1 MKTRIITAAVL
12 LPMFLLLVLFLPKVL
27 TAILFGA
34 TAALASFEL
43 LSQTQLVKH
52 PRMLIYSAV
61 SAFLIGL
68 WSYFGARRE
77 FALLGVIAFFVAMF
91 CEMMADHIKV
101 RFKEIG
107 YCTIAGLI
115 LPYLLTSL
123 VRIHTNVIGRHLILV
138 PCVMAFV
145 SDAGAYF
152 AGRFFGR
159 HKLAP
164 VISPNK
170 TIEGVVGGVL
180 GATVGMVVYALVVDL
195 CFKDIQVSYVYAVIY
210 GVLGSLG
217 AVFGDLCFS
226 IIKRQTG
233 IKDYGSLFP
242 GHGGV
247 LDRFDSMMI
256 VGPLAEALILLIP
269 VAVKVW

>member
-1 MKTRIITAAVL
+1 MKIRVIAAAVL
-12 LPMFLLLVLFLPKVL
+12 LPLLLIVVLALPKVL

-34 TAALASFEL
+34 AAALASFEL

-52 PRMLIYSAV
+52 TRLLIYSAV
-61 SAFLIGL
+61 MAFLVAL
-68 WSYFGARRE
+68 WSYFGARRD
-77 FALLGVIAFFVAMF
+77 FALLGIIAFFCALF
-91 CEMMADHIKV
+91 GEMMGNHIKV
-101 RFKEIG
+101 RFKEIA
-107 YCTIAGLI
+107 YCMIAGLI

-123 VRIHTNVIGRHLILV
+123 VRIHTLVIGRHLILV
-138 PCVMAFV
+138 PFVMAFL
-145 SDAGAYF
+145 SDTGAYF
-152 AGRFFGR
+152 AGRAFGQ

-180 GATVGMVVYALVVDL
+180 GATVGMVVYALALDFFFDL
-195 CFKDIQVSYVYAVIY
+195 QVNYIYAVIY
-210 GVLGSLG
+210 GILGSLG

-226 IIKRQTG
+226 VIKRQTG
-233 IKDYGSLFP
+233 IKDYGNLIP
-242 GHGGV
+242 CHGGV
-247 LDRFDSMMI
+247 LDRFDSMMV

>member
-1 MKTRIITAAVL
+1 MKTRIIAAAVL
-12 LPMFLLLVLFLPKVL
+12 LPLFLLCVLVLPKVL
-27 TAILFGA
+27 TGILFGA
-34 TAALASFEL
+34 AAALASFEL
-43 LSQTQLVKH
+43 LSQTQLVRH

-61 SAFLIGL
+61 MAFLVGL

-77 FALLGVIAFFVAMF
+77 FALLGIIAFFGAMF
-91 CEMMADHIKV
+91 GEMMADHIKV

-107 YCTIAGLI
+107 YCMIAGLI

-138 PCVMAFV
+138 PCVLAFL
-145 SDAGAYF
+145 SDSGAYF

-170 TIEGVVGGVL
+170 TIEGVIGGVL
-180 GATVGMVVYALVVDL
+180 GATVGMVVYALVLDL
-195 CFKDIQVSYVYAVIY
+195 CFSDIQVSYVFAVIY
-210 GVLGSLG
+210 GILGSLG

-226 IIKRQTG
+226 VIKRQTG
-233 IKDYGSLFP
+233 IKDYGSVIP
-242 GHGGV
+242 GHGGI

>member
-1 MKTRIITAAVL
+1 MKTRIIAAVAL
-12 LPMFLLLVLFLPKVL
+12 LPLFFVIVLFLPKVF
-27 TAILFGA
+27 TGILFGA
-34 TAALASFEL
+34 AAALASFEL

-61 SAFLIGL
+61 TAFLVGL

-77 FALLGVIAFFVAMF
+77 FALLGIIAFFGVMF
-91 CEMMADHIKV
+91 GEMMANHIKV

-107 YCTIAGLI
+107 YCMIAALI

-123 VRIHTNVIGRHLILV
+123 VRIHTTVIGRHLILV
-138 PCVMAFV
+138 PCVMAFL
-145 SDAGAYF
+145 SDSGAYF

-170 TIEGVVGGVL
+170 TIEGVVGGVF
-180 GATVGMVVYALVVDL
+180 GATVGMVLYVLVLDIF
-195 CFKDIQVSYVYAVIY
+195 FKDIQVSYGYAVLY
-210 GVLGSLG
+210 GILGSLA

-226 IIKRQTG
+226 VIKRQTG
-233 IKDYGSLFP
+233 IKDYGSLIP
-242 GHGGV
+242 GHGGI

-269 VAVKVW
+269 VAVKLW